1 LNNLL
6 KIGMIGVLLGGLL
19 AGCETSQTNNK
30 EVNVNATKV
39 QNNKS
44 VSAKA
49 INPKAWKDKSLVNG
63 LEKTEFTPNAKGW
76 VSEQLN
82 IFRQAPDQKLLQAG
96 YDKGYDYYLKA
107 DAVSNVGSY
116 IRVEGVDIE
125 KDFENLR
132 LLAEIIKQETEH
144 RSAGTG
150 SKKKWKPISNRLQ
163 MSYDYMTKLLNDLDV
178 AINKDGKGE
187 TFGVSHQLDGDKV
200 KEMESFISNKDRGI
214 MLNMGSLRRSIFLI
228 VLKGG

>member
-1 LNNLL
+1 
-6 KIGMIGVLLGGLL
+6 MIGVLLGGLL
-19 AGCETSQTNNK
+19 TGCGTSQ
-30 EVNVNATKV
+30 VKV
-39 QNNKS
+39 KIGEKSKSKS
-44 VSAKA
+44 VDAA
-49 INPKAWKDKSLVNG
+49 EINPKAWKDKSSANG
-63 LEKTEFTPNAKGW
+63 LEKPEFTQNAKGW

-132 LLAEIIKQETEH
+132 LLAEIIKHETEL

-150 SKKKWKPISNRLQ
+150 SQKKWKPISNRLQ

-178 AINKDGKGE
+178 TINKDGKGE
-187 TFGVSHQLDGDKV
+187 TYGVSHQLDGDKV
-200 KEMESFISNKDRGI
+200 KEMESFISKNNG
-214 MLNMGSLRRSIFLI
+214 
-228 VLKGG
+228 